1 VRLRAFVAAMVAG
14 DPHQGG
20 ATWAA
25 LQYVLGLRRL
35 GHDVWLVEPVHE
47 LSPASEEYFRRV
59 VTEFGLEERAALLVD
74 GGETVGVS
82 YSQLCEAARGADL
95 LLNVSGLL
103 RDGRLAEPVPTRVY
117 LDLDPGF
124 NQLWHEE
131 GLDVGFGDHTHHVTI
146 GQAIGRK
153 GCGVPSCGLGWIT
166 TLQPVVLEHWPAAN
180 GLRHDAF
187 TTVGNWRAYG
197 SVEADGTL
205 YGQKAHAL
213 RELFELPRLTQERL
227 LLALAIHPEE
237 ENDLEALADRGWGLV
252 DPATVAGS
260 PASYRGF
267 VQGSKGEFGLAKSG
281 YVKAR
286 CGWFSDRSACYLA
299 SGRPVVAQET
309 GFSEFLPIGEGLLA
323 FETAEEAADALD
335 RIGAGYPRHRRA
347 ARELAEAHFDS
358 DRVLGALLEAV
369 A

>member
-1 VRLRAFVAAMVAG
+1 MVAG

-35 GHDVWLVEPVHE
+35 GHDVWLVEPVRE
-47 LSPASEEYFRRV
+47 LTPVSRRYFRRV
-59 VTEFGLEERAALLVD
+59 VTEFDLEERAALLAD
-74 GGETVGVS
+74 DGETAGVS
-82 YSQLCEAARGADL
+82 YSALREAARSADL

-103 RDGRLAEPVPTRVY
+103 RDPRLTEPVPTRVY
-117 LDLDPGF
+117 VDLDPAF
-124 NQLWHEE
+124 NQLWHEQ
-131 GLDVGFGDHTHHVTI
+131 GLDVGFDGHTHHVTI
-146 GQAIGRK
+146 GQAIGRR
-153 GCGVPSCGLGWIT
+153 CDVPACGLEWIPT
-166 TLQPVVLEHWPAAN
+166 VQPVVLEHWPPAN

-197 SVEADGTL
+197 SVEAGGTF

-213 RELFELPRLTQERL
+213 RELLRLPRLTRERL
-227 LLALAIHPEE
+227 LLALAIHPGEE
-237 ENDLEALADRGWGLV
+237 RDLAALADGGWRLV
-252 DPATVAGS
+252 DPADVAAS
-260 PASYRGF
+260 PARYREF
-267 VQGSKGEFGLAKSG
+267 IRGSKGELGLAKSG
-281 YVKAR
+281 YITAR

-309 GFSEFLPIGEGLLA
+309 GFGDFLPTGEGLLA
-323 FETAEEAADALD
+323 FETAEQAAEALD
-335 RIGAGYPRHRRA
+335 RVAADYPRHRRA

-358 DRVLGALLEAV
+358 DRVLGSLLEAV

>member
-1 VRLRAFVAAMVAG
+1 MRLRILVAAMVAG

-35 GHDVWLVEPVHE
+35 GHDVWLVEPVRE
-47 LSPASEEYFRRV
+47 LTPVSQRYFRRV
-59 VTEFGLEERAALLVD
+59 AAEFGLEERAALLAD
-74 GGETVGVS
+74 DGETAGVS
-82 YSQLCEAARGADL
+82 YQALREAAQGTDV

-103 RDGRLAEPVPTRVY
+103 RDPRLTEPIGIRVY
-117 LDLDPGF
+117 LDLDPVF

-131 GLDVGFGDHTHHVTI
+131 GLDVGFAGHTHHVTI
-146 GQAIGRK
+146 GQAIGHD
-153 GCGVPSCGLGWIT
+153 GCDVPACGLDWIP
-166 TLQPVVLEHWPAAN
+166 TLQPVVLEHWPPAN

-197 SVEADGTL
+197 SVEADGTHF
-205 YGQKAHAL
+205 GQKAHAL
-213 RELFELPRLTQERL
+213 RELLELPRLTKERL
-227 LLALAIHPEE
+227 LLALAIHPDESK
-237 ENDLEALADRGWGLV
+237 DLSALVDGGWRLV
-252 DPATVAGS
+252 DPAEVAAS
-260 PASYRGF
+260 PARYRQF
-267 VQGSKGEFGLAKSG
+267 VSGSKGELGLAKSG

-309 GFSEFLPIGEGLLA
+309 GFSDFLPVGEGLLA
-323 FETAEEAADALD
+323 FDSADQAAEGLDQVALD
-335 RIGAGYPRHRRA
+335 YPRHRRA

-358 DRVLGALLEAV
+358 DRVLASLLEAV

>member
-1 VRLRAFVAAMVAG
+1 MVAG

-35 GHDVWLVEPVHE
+35 GHDVWLVEPVRE
-47 LSPASEEYFRRV
+47 LTPRSLGYFRRV
-59 VTEFGLEERAALLVD
+59 VAEFELEARAALLAD
-74 GGETVGVS
+74 DGETAGVS
-82 YSQLCEAARGADL
+82 FPSLREAARDADL

-103 RDGRLAEPVPTRVY
+103 RDPRLTEPIPTRVY
-117 LDLDPGF
+117 VDLDPVF

-131 GLDVGFGDHTHHVTI
+131 GLDVGFDGHTHYVTI
-146 GQAIGRK
+146 GQAIGRD
-153 GCGVPSCGLGWIT
+153 GCDVPACGLDWIPT
-166 TLQPVVLEHWPAAN
+166 VQPVVLEQWPPA
-180 GLRHDAF
+180 GRLRHDAF

-197 SVEADGTL
+197 SVEANGTH

-213 RELFELPRLTQERL
+213 RELLDLPRLTREQL

-237 ENDLEALADRGWGLV
+237 ERDLSALSRRGWRLV
-252 DPATVAGS
+252 DPAEVAAS
-260 PASYRGF
+260 PARYRRF
-267 VQGSKGEFGLAKSG
+267 IQGSKGELGLAKSG

-286 CGWFSDRSACYLA
+286 PGWFSDRSACYLA

-309 GFSEFLPIGEGLLA
+309 GFSDFLPVGEGLLG
-323 FETAEEAADALD
+323 FRTAEEAAAALD
-335 RIGAGYPRHRRA
+335 RVASDYTRHRAA
-347 ARELAEAHFDS
+347 ARDLAEAHFDS
-358 DRVLGALLEAV
+358 DRVLPALLEAV